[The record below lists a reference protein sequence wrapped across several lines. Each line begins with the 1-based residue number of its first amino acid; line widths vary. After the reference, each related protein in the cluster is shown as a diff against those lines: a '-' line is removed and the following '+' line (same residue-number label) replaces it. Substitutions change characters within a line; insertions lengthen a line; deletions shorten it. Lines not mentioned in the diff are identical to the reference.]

1 MILMVEPID
10 KAISELRTKDS
21 YIIFV
26 DPSGKKFNQRL
37 AGQLALKK
45 HLIFVCGHYE
55 GIDER
60 AKTSFAHEIISIG
73 DYILTG
79 GELPTMVIVDSVV
92 RLMPGVLN
100 KEESTREESFNNN
113 LLEYPQY
120 TRPETYKNM
129 RVPKVLVSG
138 HHGEIE
144 KWRKK
149 QSMVKTKKN
158 RPDLL

>member
-1 MILMVEPID
+1 
-10 KAISELRTKDS
+10 
-21 YIIFV
+21 
-26 DPSGKKFNQRL
+26 
-37 AGQLALKK
+37 
-45 HLIFVCGHYE
+45 
-55 GIDER
+55 
-60 AKTSFAHEIISIG
+60 IISIG

>member
-1 MILMVEPID
+1 
-10 KAISELRTKDS
+10 
-21 YIIFV
+21 
-26 DPSGKKFNQRL
+26 
-37 AGQLALKK
+37 
-45 HLIFVCGHYE
+45 
-55 GIDER
+55 
-60 AKTSFAHEIISIG
+60 
-73 DYILTG
+73 
-79 GELPTMVIVDSVV
+79 MVIVDSVV